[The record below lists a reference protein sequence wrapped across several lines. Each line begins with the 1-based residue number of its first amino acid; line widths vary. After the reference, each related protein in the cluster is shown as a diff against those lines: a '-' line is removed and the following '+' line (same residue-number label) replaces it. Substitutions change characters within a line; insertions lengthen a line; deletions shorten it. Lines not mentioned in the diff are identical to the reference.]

1 MRKILY
7 KETQKFDQWW
17 LWLIVL
23 SLSLISIL
31 QFNWSEDLLGQ
42 LTTDKIIPSILP
54 VVILVLFLTLKMT
67 TVITDEKITVIYS
80 PLVKKEFYWR
90 DLDKAQVIDY
100 GFIGGWGIRLW
111 TSYGTVYNVKGTKG
125 LHIKVAG
132 KQYVIGTQKEKELR
146 STIEHLLK

>member
-80 PLVKKEFYWR
+80 PLVKKEFYWG

>member
-1 MRKILY
+1 MGKILY

-23 SLSLISIL
+23 SLFIIPFL
-31 QFNWSEDLLGQ
+31 QFNWSEDLLDQ

-111 TSYGTVYNVKGTKG
+111 TSYGTVYNVRGSKG
-125 LHIKVAG
+125 LHIKTASN
-132 KQYVIGTQKEKELR
+132 QYVIGTQKEKELR